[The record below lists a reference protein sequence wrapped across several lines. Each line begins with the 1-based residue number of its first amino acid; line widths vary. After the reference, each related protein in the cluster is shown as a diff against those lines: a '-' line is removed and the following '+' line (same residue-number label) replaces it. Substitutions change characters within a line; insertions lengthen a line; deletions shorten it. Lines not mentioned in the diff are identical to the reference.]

1 MKAGV
6 PEAVRKAGGRIFAV
20 TSEPQTLAR
29 EAVESWGLDF
39 EAVGD
44 PHHEVADACR
54 ESGWLDVIV
63 NLQVEFLR
71 RMQAWASHPRGYFQP
86 GVLAVRSDGRVLY
99 RWRGVPT
106 RRNAGGATGRPEAP
120 HVWSSIERA
129 LASPDSGD
137 AALDV
142 PPSVDTRA
150 PPWPLFVIM
159 LLAHGNFMRPRGF
172 GLERG
177 PPVDGRPRE
186 LSTVAKLAL
195 FVGGWIAA
203 FALLPVPWV
212 LAALAVWGLAVTPGI
227 VVMRREFQSVRED

>member
-54 ESGWLDVIV
+54 ESGWIDVIV
-63 NLQVEFLR
+63 NPHVEFLR
-71 RMQAWASHPRGYFQP
+71 RMHAWASHPRGYFQP

-137 AALDV
+137 TALDV
-142 PPSVDTRA
+142 PPSGDMPA
-150 PPWPLFVIM
+150 PRWPLFVTL
-159 LLAHGNFMRPRGF
+159 LLANGNFIRPRGF

-177 PPVDGRPRE
+177 APVTGRRE
-186 LSTVAKLAL
+186 RSALLKAGL
-195 FVGGWIAA
+195 FVASWITAL
-203 FALLPVPWV
+203 ALLPAQWV

-227 VVMRREFQSVRED
+227 VQMHREFQSVPER